1 MLRRYSEF
9 LHYFQPRHSMHED
22 ILTELMFRPSPCASS
37 RYRNRRAFHNDQRM
51 YDCKTLQFSALHHL
65 PTVPES
71 IESDFALCGG
81 TWLGISN
88 VRTRQTKLIT
98 IIASTT
104 FSIAPTPRAER
115 S

>member
-1 MLRRYSEF
+1 MRSQDREFQKKYLKLIDEEPILIMPKGMEKLISELRRD
-9 LHYFQPRHSMHED
+9 HHAFQKISDKCVIARPCSSPR
-22 ILTELMFRPSPCASS
+22 
-37 RYRNRRAFHNDQRM
+37 
-51 YDCKTLQFSALHHL
+51 LHHL

-71 IESDFALCGG
+71 IESDFAPRGG

-88 VRTRQTKLIT
+88 VRTRQTKLTT